1 MTERSVERFKV
12 GLTGGIACGKT
23 SACKVFA
30 ELQIPIVD
38 ADVISRELTSPGSPL
53 LDTIAAEFGSEVIAA
68 DGSFN
73 RKAMRNLAFSDS
85 SALMRL
91 NAIMHPAIHAE
102 LKRQALKKEPS
113 APYVVLAIPLLFE
126 HHLEKL
132 TDRILVLDCSEDLQL
147 ARIMQRDGSSE
158 QVARSIMSNQVSR
171 LYRRQ
176 HADDL
181 IDTQSGSLEYL
192 QQEIGKL
199 HQIYLQCA
207 AQKAGTAIQP
217 EYK

>member
-23 SACKVFA
+23 SACKFFA
-30 ELQIPIVD
+30 ALHIPIVD
-38 ADVISRELTSPGSPL
+38 ADVISRELTAKGSPL
-53 LDTIAAEFGSEVIAA
+53 LKTIEAEFGPQVIAE

-73 RKAMRNLAFSDS
+73 RKAMRNIAFTDS

-102 LKRQALKKEPS
+102 LIRQAQEKEPS

-158 QVARSIMSNQVSR
+158 EVARSIMSNQVSR
-171 LYRRQ
+171 LYRKQ

-181 IDTQSGSLEYL
+181 IDTQSGSLEHL
-192 QQEIGKL
+192 QNEIGKL
-199 HQIYLQCA
+199 HQLYLQCA
-207 AQKAGTAIQP
+207 AEKAAAANQ
-217 EYK
+217 E